1 MILTPEGSKKLEETI
16 IEELHKK
23 SQSGPK
29 LLDLSLKKG
38 VSSSKETF
46 YRTLRKLL
54 KEEVVTKQGNIY
66 EINRHWLQKLYRFS
80 KKYTENPEE
89 ATIDN
94 LLYFKEGDKISYK
107 FKNPNLMGIYWA
119 HTYDMVFEKHDPNI
133 PILVFHPHEW
143 LIHTRTASETFF
155 LDRFTEDKKIAF
167 FTIAGNTKID
177 KEFKKEWT
185 SEFLQ
190 ITTDVDYGL
199 KNNEYINVL
208 GDFIFKV
215 TMSKKFG
222 NDIEKFFNKYS
233 TISDE
238 NLSELTNI
246 CNRNDPSKMVFT
258 RSKTESDKWRAKFKK
273 YFYVPKIKTPQ

>member
-1 MILTPEGSKKLEETI
+1 MILTPEGSKGLEETI

-29 LLDLSLKKG
+29 LLELIENDKVKT
-38 VSSSKETF
+38 SKETF
-46 YRTLRKLL
+46 YRILRKLL
-54 KEEVVTKQGNIY
+54 KEEVITKQANIY
-66 EINRHWLQKLYRFS
+66 EVNRHWLQKLYRFS
-80 KKYTENPEE
+80 KKYTEKREE
-89 ATIDN
+89 ATVDN

-155 LDRFTEDKKIAF
+155 LNRFTEDKKIAF
-167 FTIAGNTKID
+167 FTLAGNTNLD
-177 KEFKKEWT
+177 KEFKKVWT
-185 SEFLQ
+185 GKFLQ
-190 ITTDVDYGL
+190 INTGVDYGL

-222 NDIEKFFNKYS
+222 NDIEKFFNKHN
-233 TISDE
+233 IINPE
-238 NLSELTNI
+238 NLSELANI

-258 RSKTESDKWRAKFKK
+258 RSKKEADKWRSKYKK
-273 YFYVPKIKTPQ
+273 YFYKPTI